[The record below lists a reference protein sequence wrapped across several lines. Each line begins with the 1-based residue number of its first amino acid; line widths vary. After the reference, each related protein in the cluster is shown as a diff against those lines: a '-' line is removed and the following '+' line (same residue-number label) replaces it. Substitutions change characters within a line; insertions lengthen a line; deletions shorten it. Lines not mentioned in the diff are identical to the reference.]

1 MNDIRIK
8 LKRFKQEISAHICGI
23 EIWKSRKRMHIRT
36 EGEPASNARLAEDRP
51 FVSLPMIRPKSLEE
65 RTYQIELSHIVTEQN
80 TLAVLPTGLG
90 KTAIALLAIAHYLS
104 LDSKNHCLVL
114 APTRVLVHQHFSFLR
129 NHLTVPEDEIGVL
142 TGEDTIENRKEVWKK
157 KVVCATPQVMVSD
170 MRRGNC
176 EIESFA
182 LIVFD
187 EVHRAVGNHAY
198 CTIGATYNELKND
211 GRILGITASLPSDRE
226 KVEEIISKLK
236 ISKIE
241 TRDERDQDVK
251 PYVFKTDVE
260 WIEISLPT
268 ELKEI
273 QKLIKESL
281 DFRLKLLEDA
291 ALIKSNRYG
300 SITLKDLLRLRL
312 KVDQIQ
318 SSQLRNALFSSIR
331 LLHALNLMETQSLA
345 VFKAFM
351 DRLYARRRGF
361 GMNELLSDSRVRL
374 AIDKTQVALVHGI
387 EHPKIVE
394 VLRLCRGIRKGDRVI
409 VFASYRDTVDQI
421 YSELVK
427 NGFRAGYLIGKSGQT
442 GQSQKKQIQ
451 SLEELRQGTY
461 DILVATQVGEEGLDV
476 AECNLVVFYDNVPSA
491 VRFVQRKGRTG
502 RKKEGRI
509 CVLLTKGTR
518 DEAYYW
524 LSRRRLKDVKR
535 VASALSLDKRRGGPL
550 DAFLREHQTEENLP
564 TIHIDTRELAEFV
577 DKLRYRGAIVEV
589 EQLEIGDFVASN
601 EIVIERKT
609 IDDFVKSVY
618 DGRLF
623 KQIANMS
630 DKYPRPILVIQG
642 ERKDLSGIGES
653 AFYGAV
659 ASIISDF
666 KVPVFFA
673 PSERDVVEIVY
684 HIARREQI
692 EKKKDTRIREGRKPM
707 TLADTQRYI
716 VSGIPGVSSVLADR
730 LLSKMSTVEHL
741 FSASEVELQ
750 NVEGIGEVMA
760 QRIRQL
766 ATAKYI
772 STKSQSE
779 LLKEGENGGPHN
791 DFWSELEK
799 KIKSH
804 VQQQKEEIEPLE
816 NKNVEQKLKDFDIPP
831 PPSTDE
837 D

>member
-1 MNDIRIK
+1 M
-8 LKRFKQEISAHICGI
+8 QA
-23 EIWKSRKRMHIRT
+23 KS
-36 EGEPASNARLAEDRP
+36 EGEPAPDNENQKAS
-51 FVSLPMIRPKSLEE
+51 FVGLPMVRPGSLEA
-65 RTYQIELSHIVTEQN
+65 RKYQIELSEIAAEQN

-90 KTAIALLAIAHYLS
+90 KTAIALLTIAHFLS
-104 LDSKNHCLVL
+104 LNQENHCLIL
-114 APTRVLVHQHFSFLR
+114 APTRVLVHQHFSFLQK
-129 NHLTVPEDEIGVL
+129 HLAVSEDEIGVL
-142 TGEDTIENRKEVWKK
+142 TGEDTIGNRKEVWGKR
-157 KVVCATPQVMVSD
+157 VVCATPQVMVSD
-170 MRRGNC
+170 LRRGNC
-176 EIESFA
+176 DIQSFS

-198 CTIGATYNELKND
+198 CTIGAMYNELKRD
-211 GRILGITASLPSDRE
+211 GRILGITASLPSDQK
-226 KVEEIISKLK
+226 KVEEIVSKLK

-241 TRDERDQDVK
+241 ARDERDQDVK

-260 WIEISLPT
+260 WIELTLPA

-273 QKLIKESL
+273 QRLMKESL

-331 LLHALNLMETQSLA
+331 LLHALNLLETQSLSA
-345 VFKAFM
+345 FKAFM
-351 DRLYARRRGF
+351 DRLYARKRGY
-361 GMNELLSDSRVRL
+361 GMGELLNDSRVKL
-374 AIDKTQVALVHGI
+374 ALDKTEIALASGI
-387 EHPKIVE
+387 EHPKMAE
-394 VLRLCRGIRKGDRVI
+394 VLKLCNGLKRGERVI

-421 YSELVK
+421 YTNLVK
-427 NGFRAGYLIGKSGQT
+427 HGFRAGYLIGKSGQS

-451 SLEELRQGTY
+451 ALDELREGVY

-476 AECNLVVFYDNVPSA
+476 AECNLVIFYDNVPSA
-491 VRFVQRKGRTG
+491 VRFIQRKGRTG

-509 CVLLTKGTR
+509 CVFLTKGTR

-524 LSRRRLKDVKR
+524 LSRRRLKDVRK
-535 VASALSLDKRRGGPL
+535 VTSALSLDKKRGGPL
-550 DAFLREHQTEENLP
+550 DIFLREHQVEENLP

-589 EQLEIGDFVASN
+589 KQLDFGDFVASS
-601 EIVIERKT
+601 EVVIERKT

-623 KQIANMS
+623 KQIASMS

-642 ERKDLSGIGES
+642 ERKDLRGIGES

-659 ASIISDF
+659 ASIVSDF

-692 EKKKDTRIREGRKPM
+692 EKKKEMKIREGRKPM
-707 TLADTQRYI
+707 TLADAQRYI
-716 VSGIPGVSSVLADR
+716 VSGIPGVNSVLADR
-730 LLSKMSTVEHL
+730 LLSKMSTIEHL
-741 FSASEVELQ
+741 FSASELELQ
-750 NVEGIGEVMA
+750 RVEGIGDVMA
-760 QRIRQL
+760 ERIRQL
-766 ATAKYI
+766 ATAKYVSAK
-772 STKSQSE
+772 STSE
-779 LLKEGENGGPHN
+779 LFVKEEEGGKKEMKFGENSNNVG
-791 DFWSELEK
+791 DFWSELER
-799 KIKSH
+799 KIK
-804 VQQQKEEIEPLE
+804 QQGETSPVGEKGEGQFKEP
-816 NKNVEQKLKDFDIPP
+816 DIPP
-831 PPSTDE
+831 PPASD

>member
-1 MNDIRIK
+1 M
-8 LKRFKQEISAHICGI
+8 QV
-23 EIWKSRKRMHIRT
+23 KS
-36 EGEPASNARLAEDRP
+36 EAETPGTSEVQSRP
-51 FVSLPMIRPKSLEE
+51 FVGLPMIRPNSLEE
-65 RTYQIELSHIVTEQN
+65 RRYQIELSQIAKEQN

-90 KTAIALLAIAHYLS
+90 KTAIALLTIAHYLS
-104 LDSKNHCLVL
+104 IDPKNRCLIL
-114 APTRVLVHQHFSFLR
+114 APTRVLVHQHYSFLR
-129 NHLTVPEDEIGVL
+129 NHLQVSEEEIGVL
-142 TGEDTIENRKEVWKK
+142 TGEDTVGNRKEIWEKR
-157 KVVCATPQVMVSD
+157 VVCATPQVMISD
-170 MRRGNC
+170 LRRKNC
-176 EIESFA
+176 EVESFS

-198 CTIGATYNELKND
+198 CTIGAVYNELKRD
-211 GRILGITASLPSDRE
+211 GRILGITASLPSDQK

-260 WIEISLPT
+260 WIELNLPN

-273 QKLIKESL
+273 QRLMKEAL

-300 SITLKDLLRLRL
+300 SVTLKDLLRLRL

-318 SSQLRNALFSSIR
+318 SSVLRNALFSGIR
-331 LLHALNLMETQSLA
+331 LLHALNLLETQSLSA
-345 VFKAFM
+345 FKAFM
-351 DRLYARRRGF
+351 DRLYARKRGF
-361 GMNELLSDSRVRL
+361 GMGELLNDSRVKL
-374 AIDKTQVALVHGI
+374 AIEKTEVALAQGV
-387 EHPKIVE
+387 EHPKIGE
-394 VLRLCRGIRKGDRVI
+394 VLKLCKGVKKGDRVI

-421 YSELVK
+421 YTELIK
-427 NGFRAGYLIGKSGQT
+427 HGFRAGYLIGKSGQS

-451 SLEELRQGTY
+451 ALEELREGIY

-476 AECNLVVFYDNVPSA
+476 AECNLVIFYDNVPSA

-502 RKKEGRI
+502 RRKEGKI
-509 CVLLTKGTR
+509 CVFLTKGTR

-524 LSRRRLKDVKR
+524 LSRRRLRDVKK
-535 VASALSLDKRRGGPL
+535 VASALSLDKKRGGPM
-550 DAFLREHQTEENLP
+550 DVFLREGDLQQDRENLP
-564 TIHIDTRELAEFV
+564 IVYVDTRELAQFV
-577 DKLRYRGAIVEV
+577 DKLRHRGALVEV
-589 EQLEIGDFVASN
+589 KQLDIGDFVASN

-630 DKYPRPILVIQG
+630 NKYPRPILVIQG

-659 ASIISDF
+659 ASIVSDF
-666 KVPVFFA
+666 KVPIFFA
-673 PSERDVVEIVY
+673 PSERDVIEIVY

-692 EKKKDTRIREGRKPM
+692 EKKKETKIREGRKPV
-707 TLADTQRYI
+707 TLADTQRYV
-716 VSGIPGVSSVLADR
+716 VSGIPGVSAVLADR
-730 LLSKMSTVEHL
+730 LLSKMTTVERL
-741 FSASEVELQ
+741 FSANELELR
-750 NVEGIGEVMA
+750 NVEGIGDVMA

-766 ATAKYI
+766 ASAKYV
-772 STKSQSE
+772 SNKPASE
-779 LLKEGENGGPHN
+779 LQEQEKVVERDSVVSN
-791 DFWSELEK
+791 DFWAELERRAKLEGRVSQDKIEGDSEL
-799 KIKSH
+799 
-804 VQQQKEEIEPLE
+804 
-816 NKNVEQKLKDFDIPP
+816 DIPP
-831 PPSTDE
+831 PSSD